1 MEKYIVVE
9 MGCIRD
15 EISDPMSYK
24 DARKLFKERKEEMEL
39 ELRNKVQIRSV
50 MLTGKSR
57 S

>member
-39 ELRNKVQIRSV
+39 ELRNKV
-50 MLTGKSR
+50 
-57 S
+57 